1 VSEKPPDFDTF
12 NSWVTVSDKPP
23 EFDTFDAGA
32 DSAERFGMHQRFGIK
47 LASTAFMKFNLCVF

>member
-1 VSEKPPDFDTF
+1 MAIISARKARYI
-12 NSWVTVSDKPP
+12 SLSVSDKPP